1 MDESQ
6 LNEHQEELA
15 KLKAIADQHLDGWKR
30 AKADY
35 LNLKKQTEKEK
46 EELVQFAQAGAV
58 LQFLPVY
65 DNLKRAASHI
75 PNDQQSVDWVKGILH
90 IIKQFDDTLKTM
102 GITPIKTV
110 GETFDPNRHH
120 AVHKVKQ
127 EGVKSDV
134 IVEETKSGFL
144 IGDKVLEPAQVVVAE

>member
-1 MDESQ
+1 MADE
-6 LNEHQEELA
+6 HLA
-15 KLKAIADQHLDGWKR
+15 GWQR

-58 LQFLPVY
+58 LQFLPIY
-65 DNLKRAASHI
+65 DNLKRAEQHI
-75 PNDQQSVDWVKGILH
+75 PEAERGQDWVKGIIH
-90 IIKQFDDTLKTM
+90 IQKQFEDSLKTM

-120 AVHKVKQ
+120 AVHKVKKD
-127 EGVKSDV
+127 GLLTDT
-134 IVEETKSGFL
+134 IIEETKSGFM
-144 IGDKVLEPAQVVVAE
+144 IGDRVLEPAQVIVAE